1 MDKNK
6 QRSLNKWL
14 KQQSKLA
21 KRWLMAAVGL
31 GILSSLFL
39 LAQAAL
45 LATILQQLIIDQVP
59 KQQLIPLFFALCGVI
74 GVRALCSW
82 GRELA
87 GYRCGE
93 QVRLYIRQL
102 ILDKLRELGPAY
114 IRKTCRSMGNPVL
127 EQVEDMHDFFAR
139 YLPQISLAVIV
150 PIVILIVVF
159 PVNWVAGL
167 IFDHSATGAIIYG
180 SSRYEGRR
188 CKPQKL

>member
-21 KRWLMAAVGL
+21 KRWLMAAIGL

-59 KQQLIPLFFALCGVI
+59 KQQLIPFFFALCGVI
-74 GVRALCSW
+74 GIRALCSW

-114 IRKTCRSMGNPVL
+114 IKGKPAGAWATLLL

-139 YLPQISLAVIV
+139 YLPQMSLAVIV

-167 IFDHSATGAIIYG
+167 IF
-180 SSRYEGRR
+180 
-188 CKPQKL
+188 